1 MKSVLAMLVLGA
13 SLASC
18 SVEHMG
24 NSSMSFQPFGSARE
38 KNVDLKNEESA
49 GKSGISA
56 LSRAN

>member
-1 MKSVLAMLVLGA
+1 MKALLAIIVLGA

-24 NSSMSFQPFGSARE
+24 SSSMSFQPFGSARE
-38 KNVDLKNEESA
+38 KNIDLKNEESA
-49 GKSGISA
+49 GKTGISA